1 VSDIIESIKQGA
13 DQVLSN
19 MDQQGRLKS
28 ALEGLKSQWSEV
40 EHRRH
45 TNQLSNEIKNA
56 QSEMKQLTTALGL
69 QTLSLYDAGKIDRPE
84 LARLCERI
92 NELRAEIDERKVA
105 LASLKERVSPSFT
118 ECPRCRTKVAS
129 GSDFCPKCGAQIT
142 APAQTLPA
150 AATPASRA
158 VVRLRCP
165 KCKTIVPDGAG
176 FCPTCGVKLKMP
188 QAASRAPQFCASCGA
203 KMGAA
208 SRFCPVCGRAAES
221 RS

>member
-19 MDQQGRLKS
+19 IDQQGRLKS

-40 EHRRH
+40 ERRRH
-45 TNQLSNEIKNA
+45 TTQLSNEIKNA
-56 QSEMKQLTTALGL
+56 SSETKQLTTALGL

-92 NELRAEIDERKVA
+92 NELRAEIEEKKAA
-105 LASLKERVSPSFT
+105 LALLKQEKSATS
-118 ECPRCRTKVAS
+118 ECPRCRAQVAS
-129 GSDFCPKCGAQIT
+129 GSEFCHKCGAQIKAAVQT
-142 APAQTLPA
+142 STTAAPAA
-150 AATPASRA
+150 KA

-176 FCPTCGVKLKMP
+176 FCSTCGVKLKMP
-188 QAASRAPQFCASCGA
+188 QAATGTPQYCAACGA
-203 KMGAA
+203 EMSAT
-208 SRFCPVCGRAAES
+208 SRFCPVCGHAAES

>member
-19 MDQQGRLKS
+19 IDQQGRLKS
-28 ALEGLKSQWSEV
+28 TLEGLKSQWTEV
-40 EHRRH
+40 ERRRH
-45 TNQLSNEIKNA
+45 TNQLNNEIKNA

-69 QTLSLYDAGKIDRPE
+69 QTLSLYDAGKIHRPE

-92 NELRAEIDERKVA
+92 NELRAEIDERKAA
-105 LASLKERVSPSFT
+105 LAKLKKELSPALT
-118 ECPRCRTKVAS
+118 ECPQCRAEVAS
-129 GSDFCPKCGAQIT
+129 GADFCHKCGAQIT
-142 APAQTLPA
+142 APAQPLPA
-150 AATPASRA
+150 APAARA

-188 QAASRAPQFCASCGA
+188 QAASGALQFCASCGA
-203 KMGAA
+203 KMNAT
-208 SRFCPVCGRAAES
+208 SRFCPVCGSAAES